1 MTDTPGTSSP
11 QPADVA
17 PDPAQGAIEVGA
29 IEVVRSAEQLQVS
42 RTVRASGRAVL
53 RKYVVTE
60 TVTQTFEVRRE
71 EIRLDLEPANGTDG
85 PPAGDRLFDDRF
97 VDVVL
102 HREVPVVQLRVEAV
116 EKVRL
121 HIDTLT
127 EQVPVSADLR
137 TEQIDLEG
145 PPDLAS

>member
-17 PDPAQGAIEVGA
+17 PDPAQSA

-71 EIRLDLEPANGTDG
+71 EIRLDLEPATGTDG
-85 PPAGDRLFDDRF
+85 PTAGDRLFDDRF

-121 HIDTLT
+121 HIDTVT
-127 EQVPVSADLR
+127 EQVPVSADVR
-137 TEQIDLEG
+137 TERIDLEAPG
-145 PPDLAS
+145 GA